1 MERVSIPRQTMIISR
16 RMTERIPLYS
26 SWFDANWLSEWNDV
40 DEAGVLTDI
49 SAEGFAGRMKSAP
62 SVGHLIH
69 ARLSL
74 REPDQKSP
82 PCSIDVN
89 AVVCQRHQ
97 VGNSEES
104 ADEWMVHCVIDSIHP
119 AEKQQLIR
127 AIETLKPEIP

>member
-1 MERVSIPRQTMIISR
+1 MIISR
-16 RMTERIPLYS
+16 RATERIPLYS
-26 SWFDANWLSEWNDV
+26 SWFDANWLNEWNDV

-74 REPDQKSP
+74 RETDQY
-82 PCSIDVN
+82 SIPLSINVN

-97 VGNSEES
+97 ADPSKES
-104 ADEWMVHCVIDSIHP
+104 ADEWMVHCAIESIHP
-119 AEKQQLIR
+119 AEKKQLIR
-127 AIETLKPEIP
+127 AIETLKPEL